1 MKEIYHEYTD
11 EIICPHC
18 GEEMMDSWE
27 YSEDGEDE
35 CWECGKKFSY
45 SRYTSVSYSTKKI

>member
-35 CWECGKKFSY
+35 CWECGKKFS
-45 SRYTSVSYSTKKI
+45 